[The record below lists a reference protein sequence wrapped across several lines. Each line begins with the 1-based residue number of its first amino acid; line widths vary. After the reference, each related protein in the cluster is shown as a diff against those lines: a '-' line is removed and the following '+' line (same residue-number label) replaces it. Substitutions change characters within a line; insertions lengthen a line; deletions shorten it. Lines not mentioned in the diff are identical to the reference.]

1 MEINHNF
8 IHLNDICN
16 HLNIKISHIF
26 HRSVNSSWHFDNHT
40 HDYNR
45 LYLVL
50 DGHGYLY
57 NEKEYVE
64 LVPYNMY
71 LIPANSVY
79 NYRCENY
86 LEKIFIHFK
95 LNIIPNRDILSNINK
110 IITIPSTKSKME
122 NICDIFYKE
131 DIYSAIFCQN
141 LIRDISFK
149 LIEPYKNEIDNYI
162 KIYKKYRNLY
172 KYIDANLSANLSVA
186 EVCNKIGYSQT
197 YIGRQFKTD
206 TGQTIKSYITDILIE
221 RIKWLLQ
228 SGYSLGNICDELQF
242 NDLSYCSKFFKKHM
256 NISPREY
263 VKKHIQH
270 YETFKFVL

>member
-64 LVPYNMY
+64 LVPYNIY
-71 LIPANSVY
+71 LIPAHSVY

-95 LNIIPNRDILSNINK
+95 LNIIPNRDILSSINK
-110 IITIPSTKSKME
+110 IITIPSTKSEIE
-122 NICDIFYKE
+122 NICNIFYKE

-141 LIRDISFK
+141 LIRNISFK
-149 LIEPYKNEIDNYI
+149 FIESYKNEIDNDI

-172 KYIDANLSANLSVA
+172 KYIDTNLSANLTVA
-186 EVCNKIGYSQT
+186 EVCKKIGYSQT

-206 TGQTIKSYITDILIE
+206 TGQTIKSYITDLLIE

-228 SGYSLGNICDELQF
+228 SGYSLRNICDELQF

-263 VKKHIQH
+263 VKKHIW
-270 YETFKFVL
+270 